1 MTLNRNIYLLFILLI
16 VSGCSFDT
24 KSKFWT
30 KTENVEKNEVILKEI
45 FKKDR
50 ALNSEI
56 NPKIIFKLTNNYDN
70 SSSLKNNNG
79 RSNFDSKL
87 EKISKY
93 SFPKIKNFNII
104 EPEVSFFKD
113 FIFFFDNKGTIYNFK
128 NSTKELVWKKNI
140 YKNKERKLSPSLL
153 LANNGEVLIVAD
165 TISKFYAL
173 NINDGNVLWENTNS
187 SPFNSEIKI
196 YKDFFFIIDFE
207 NILRCFSIKSGE
219 EIWNVKTE
227 QTLLKSQKKLSI
239 VVFNDKVVFNNSVGD
254 INAININNGKLIWQ
268 TPTLSRSVYSKIMFF
283 KNSDIVGDSNNL
295 YFSNN
300 QNSFFSIDQK
310 NGFINWSQKVNSSIR
325 PTIVEKLIFTVSE
338 EGYLIILDKQSGTIL
353 RSTYIFDSLKKKK
366 NKNVIPVGL
375 VVGKKNIYLTTSNG
389 KLVIIDIS
397 NGKAKSVI
405 NIDRQKISRPFIL
418 NKSLYII
425 KDNGILKLN

>member
-113 FIFFFDNKGTIYNFK
+113 FIFFF
-128 NSTKELVWKKNI
+128 
-140 YKNKERKLSPSLL
+140 R
-153 LANNGEVLIVAD
+153 
-165 TISKFYAL
+165 
-173 NINDGNVLWENTNS
+173 
-187 SPFNSEIKI
+187 
-196 YKDFFFIIDFE
+196 
-207 NILRCFSIKSGE
+207 
-219 EIWNVKTE
+219 
-227 QTLLKSQKKLSI
+227 
-239 VVFNDKVVFNNSVGD
+239 
-254 INAININNGKLIWQ
+254 
-268 TPTLSRSVYSKIMFF
+268 
-283 KNSDIVGDSNNL
+283 
-295 YFSNN
+295 
-300 QNSFFSIDQK
+300 
-310 NGFINWSQKVNSSIR
+310 
-325 PTIVEKLIFTVSE
+325 
-338 EGYLIILDKQSGTIL
+338 
-353 RSTYIFDSLKKKK
+353 
-366 NKNVIPVGL
+366 
-375 VVGKKNIYLTTSNG
+375 
-389 KLVIIDIS
+389 
-397 NGKAKSVI
+397 
-405 NIDRQKISRPFIL
+405 
-418 NKSLYII
+418 
-425 KDNGILKLN
+425 

>member
-30 KTENVEKNEVILKEI
+30 KTEIVEKNEVILKEI
-45 FKKDR
+45 FKKDS
-50 ALNSEI
+50 ALNREI
-56 NPKIIFKLTNNYDN
+56 NPKIIFKLTNNYNN
-70 SSSLKNNNG
+70 SSTLKNNHG

-93 SFPKIKNFNII
+93 SFSKIKNFNTI
-104 EPEVSFFKD
+104 EPEISSFKD

-128 NSTKELVWKKNI
+128 NSSKELVWKKNI

-153 LANNGEVLIVAD
+153 LANNGKVLIVAD

-173 NINDGNVLWENTNS
+173 NINNGNVLWENTNS

-219 EIWNVKTE
+219 EIWNAKTE

-239 VVFNDKVVFNNSVGD
+239 VVFNDKVVFNNSVGE

-283 KNSDIVGDSNNL
+283 KNSDIVGDNNNL

-325 PTIVEKLIFTVSE
+325 PTIVGKLIFTVSE

-366 NKNVIPVGL
+366 NKKVIPVGF

-418 NKSLYII
+418 DKSLYII
-425 KDNGILKLN
+425 KDNAILKLN

>member
-1 MTLNRNIYLLFILLI
+1 
-16 VSGCSFDT
+16 
-24 KSKFWT
+24 
-30 KTENVEKNEVILKEI
+30 
-45 FKKDR
+45 
-50 ALNSEI
+50 
-56 NPKIIFKLTNNYDN
+56 
-70 SSSLKNNNG
+70 
-79 RSNFDSKL
+79 
-87 EKISKY
+87 
-93 SFPKIKNFNII
+93 
-104 EPEVSFFKD
+104 
-113 FIFFFDNKGTIYNFK
+113 
-128 NSTKELVWKKNI
+128 
-140 YKNKERKLSPSLL
+140 
-153 LANNGEVLIVAD
+153 
-165 TISKFYAL
+165 
-173 NINDGNVLWENTNS
+173 
-187 SPFNSEIKI
+187 
-196 YKDFFFIIDFE
+196 
-207 NILRCFSIKSGE
+207 
-219 EIWNVKTE
+219 
-227 QTLLKSQKKLSI
+227 
-239 VVFNDKVVFNNSVGD
+239 
-254 INAININNGKLIWQ
+254 
-268 TPTLSRSVYSKIMFF
+268 MFF

-325 PTIVEKLIFTVSE
+325 PIIVEKLIFTVSE

-389 KLVIIDIS
+389 KLLIIDIS

>member
-1 MTLNRNIYLLFILLI
+1 M
-16 VSGCSFDT
+16 SGCSFDT

>member
-70 SSSLKNNNG
+70 SSSLKDNNG

-173 NINDGNVLWENTNS
+173 NINDGNLLWENTNS

-389 KLVIIDIS
+389 KLLIIDIS

>member
-113 FIFFFDNKGTIYNFK
+113 FIFFFDNKGTIFNFK

>member
-1 MTLNRNIYLLFILLI
+1 MNLKFLFSKIL
-16 VSGCSFDT
+16 F
-24 KSKFWT
+24 
-30 KTENVEKNEVILKEI
+30 
-45 FKKDR
+45 
-50 ALNSEI
+50 
-56 NPKIIFKLTNNYDN
+56 
-70 SSSLKNNNG
+70 
-79 RSNFDSKL
+79 
-87 EKISKY
+87 
-93 SFPKIKNFNII
+93 
-104 EPEVSFFKD
+104 
-113 FIFFFDNKGTIYNFK
+113 FFFDNKGTIYNFK

-173 NINDGNVLWENTNS
+173 NINDGNLLWENTNS

-389 KLVIIDIS
+389 KLLIIDIS

>member
-173 NINDGNVLWENTNS
+173 NINDGNLLWENTNS

-389 KLVIIDIS
+389 KLLIIDIS

>member
-1 MTLNRNIYLLFILLI
+1 M
-16 VSGCSFDT
+16 SGCSFDT

-173 NINDGNVLWENTNS
+173 NINDGNLLWENTNS

-389 KLVIIDIS
+389 KLLIIDIS

>member
-173 NINDGNVLWENTNS
+173 NINDGNLLWENTNS

-196 YKDFFFIIDFE
+196 YKDFF
-207 NILRCFSIKSGE
+207 
-219 EIWNVKTE
+219 
-227 QTLLKSQKKLSI
+227 LLL
-239 VVFNDKVVFNNSVGD
+239 
-254 INAININNGKLIWQ
+254 
-268 TPTLSRSVYSKIMFF
+268 
-283 KNSDIVGDSNNL
+283 
-295 YFSNN
+295 
-300 QNSFFSIDQK
+300 
-310 NGFINWSQKVNSSIR
+310 
-325 PTIVEKLIFTVSE
+325 
-338 EGYLIILDKQSGTIL
+338 
-353 RSTYIFDSLKKKK
+353 
-366 NKNVIPVGL
+366 
-375 VVGKKNIYLTTSNG
+375 
-389 KLVIIDIS
+389 
-397 NGKAKSVI
+397 
-405 NIDRQKISRPFIL
+405 
-418 NKSLYII
+418 
-425 KDNGILKLN
+425 ILKIF

>member
-113 FIFFFDNKGTIYNFK
+113 FIFFFDNKGTIFNFK

-173 NINDGNVLWENTNS
+173 NINDGNLLWENTNS

-353 RSTYIFDSLKKKK
+353 RSTYIFDSLKRKK

>member
-1 MTLNRNIYLLFILLI
+1 M
-16 VSGCSFDT
+16 SGCSFDT

-353 RSTYIFDSLKKKK
+353 RSTYIFDSLKRKK